1 MKFES
6 RRKIHQKYRPTIIM
20 HGVEQEVVQGFH
32 ITSGMM
38 TAALLIFLGSYGAI
52 ISEKV
57 HRTIV
62 AIFGGALMI
71 IIGEVMG
78 FYGQHVAVG
87 AIDFNTVGLLVGM
100 MIIVGITKDTGI
112 FQYVAVRAAKIAKGD
127 PWKILLMF
135 AIITA
140 VFSAL
145 LDNVTTVLL
154 MVPMTFVIC
163 DNLKINPMPFLLVEI
178 FMSNVGGTATLI
190 GDPPNILIGSA
201 AGLTFMEFVQNLA
214 PVVVVMIIVLIPLF
228 KFWYGKKI
236 KTSEENKA
244 RVMQLD
250 EKESIKNPTLLKKSL
265 FTLTLVILGFF
276 FHGALG
282 MEAATIALFGAGL
295 LLFLDGKNPERV
307 LEEVEWVTI
316 FFFIGLFVLVGGLE
330 HVGAINW
337 AAEKM
342 LELTQGDFQ
351 ITSILILWGAAFF
364 SAFVDNIPF
373 VATMIPLVEQMN
385 GVFAEGLNPIWWSL
399 ALGACLGGN
408 GTLVGASANLVVA
421 GMAEKSGYKIKFVD
435 FMKVGLVV
443 MVITVAIAQIY
454 MWIKFY

>member
-1 MKFES
+1 
-6 RRKIHQKYRPTIIM
+6 M
-20 HGVEQEVVQGFH
+20 HGAEATELAGQIH

-71 IIGEVMG
+71 IAGEIMG
-78 FYGQHVAVG
+78 FYGQHAAVG

-100 MIIVGITKDTGI
+100 MIIVGVTKDTGI
-112 FQYVAVRAAKIAKGD
+112 FQYVAVRAAKLAKGD

-135 AIITA
+135 ALITA

-178 FMSNVGGTATLI
+178 FMSNIGGTATLI

-201 AGLTFMEFVQNLA
+201 AGLTFMQFVEYLA
-214 PVVVVMIIVLIPLF
+214 PVVVVCVAVLIPLF

-236 KTSEENKA
+236 KTTKENQE
-244 RVMQLD
+244 RVMQLN
-250 EKESIKNPTLLKKSL
+250 ENESIKDAALLKKSL
-265 FTLTLVILGFF
+265 FVLVIVILGFF

-316 FFFIGLFVLVGGLE
+316 FFFIGLFVLVGGIE

-342 LELTQGDFQ
+342 LELTHGDFQ
-351 ITSILILWGAAFF
+351 ITSMLILWGAAFF

-373 VATMIPLVEQMN
+373 VATMIPLVHQM
-385 GVFAEGLNPIWWSL
+385 GGAFHQGLEPIWWSL

-421 GMAEKSGYKIKFVD
+421 GMAEKSGYKIKFID
-435 FMKVGLVV
+435 FMKVGLVI
-443 MVITVAIAQIY
+443 MGITIAISQIY
-454 MWIKFY
+454 LWIRFY

>member
-1 MKFES
+1 
-6 RRKIHQKYRPTIIM
+6 M
-20 HGVEQEVVQGFH
+20 HGVEQEVVSSFH

-52 ISEKV
+52 MSEKI

-71 IIGEVMG
+71 IAGELMG
-78 FYGQHVAVG
+78 FYDQHAAVG

-112 FQYVAVRAAKIAKGD
+112 FQYVAVKAAKLAKGD
-127 PWKILLMF
+127 PWLILLMF

-163 DNLKINPMPFLLVEI
+163 DNLKINPMPFLMTEI
-178 FMSNVGGTATLI
+178 LMSNVGGTATLI

-201 AGLTFMEFVQNLA
+201 AGLSFMQFVQNLA
-214 PVVVVMIIVLIPLF
+214 PIVIVMIIVLIPVFYFL
-228 KFWYGKKI
+228 YGKKI
-236 KTSEENKA
+236 QT
-244 RVMQLD
+244 D
-250 EKESIKNPTLLKKSL
+250 KESMERIMSLNERESIENLPLLKKSL
-265 FTLTLVILGFF
+265 FTLLLVVLGFF

-295 LLFLDGKNPERV
+295 LLFMDGKNPERV
-307 LEEVEWVTI
+307 LHEVEWITI

-337 AAEKM
+337 AAERM
-342 LELTQGDFQ
+342 LQMTGGDFQ
-351 ITSILILWGAAFF
+351 ITSILVLWGAAIF

-373 VATMIPLVEQMN
+373 VATMIPLVETMEGQ
-385 GVFAEGLNPIWWSL
+385 FAQGLEPIWWSL

-421 GMAEKSGYKIKFVD
+421 GMAEKAGYKIKFIE
-435 FMKVGLVV
+435 FMKVGLFI
-443 MVITVAIAQIY
+443 MFITVTIAQAY
-454 MWIKFY
+454 LWFKFY

>member
-1 MKFES
+1 
-6 RRKIHQKYRPTIIM
+6 M
-20 HGVEQEVVQGFH
+20 HGIETEVSQSFQ
-32 ITSGMM
+32 ITSGMI
-38 TAALLIFLGSYGAI
+38 TVALLVFLGSYGAI
-52 ISEKV
+52 ISEKI
-57 HRTIV
+57 HRTII

-71 IIGEVMG
+71 IAGELMG
-78 FYGQHVAVG
+78 FYDQHG
-87 AIDFNTVGLLVGM
+87 AIKAVDFNTVGLLVGM
-100 MIIVGITKDTGI
+100 MVIVGITKTTGM
-112 FQYVAVRAAKIAKGD
+112 FQYVAVKSAKLAKGD

-140 VFSAL
+140 IFSAL

-163 DNLKINPMPFLLVEI
+163 DNLKINPLPFLFVEI
-178 FMSNVGGTATLI
+178 LMSNVGGTATLI

-201 AGLTFMEFVQNLA
+201 AGLTFMDFVQNLA
-214 PVVVVMIIVLIPLF
+214 LPVVIMVIVLIPFF
-228 KFWYGKKI
+228 KFLYSKKI
-236 KTSEENKA
+236 KTTREN
-244 RVMQLD
+244 RERILELD
-250 EKESIKNPTLLKKSL
+250 ETESIENPLLLKKCL
-265 FTLTLVILGFF
+265 FVLALVISGFF

-330 HVGAINW
+330 HVGVINW

-342 LELTQGDFQ
+342 LNLTQGNFQ
-351 ITSILILWGAAFF
+351 ITSILILWGAAIF

-373 VATMIPLVEQMN
+373 VATMIPLVSQMD
-385 GVFAEGLNPIWWSL
+385 GAFVQGLEPIWWSL

-421 GMAEKSGYKIKFVD
+421 GMAEKSGYKIKFID
-435 FMKVGLVV
+435 FMKIGLMV
-443 MVITVAIAQIY
+443 MFITVTISQIY
-454 MWIKFY
+454 LWIRFY